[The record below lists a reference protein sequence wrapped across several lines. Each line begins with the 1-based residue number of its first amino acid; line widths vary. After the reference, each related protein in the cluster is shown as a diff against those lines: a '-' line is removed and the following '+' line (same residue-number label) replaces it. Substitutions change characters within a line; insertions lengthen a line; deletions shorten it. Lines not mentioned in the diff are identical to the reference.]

1 MKTKFIL
8 VASIAAC
15 SFVFGQNK
23 PSELISGKN
32 GLHAEFLRF
41 DKSGPAFQG
50 SPVLFDETSQRY
62 VPGQARKLGVE
73 KDQLGFETHRFQ
85 QTVNDIPVEYG
96 MIAVQTKEGKILGET
111 GKWIIKVPEGI
122 EKKAN
127 ISESIALQNALSFV
141 GADVYKWQSK
151 EEEDFLKKE
160 LNDVNASFAPK
171 GELTYYSDPT
181 DEKLRDLKLAYKFD
195 IYSEKP
201 ISRQYVFVD
210 AKSGK
215 ILGTDAIIH
224 DVNAPG
230 TATTGYSG
238 SRNITADSYNGS
250 YRLRESGRNAGTGT
264 GTNVETYNLKKG
276 TSYSSAV
283 DFTDTDNVWNN
294 VNANKDQYAT
304 DAHWGAEMTVDYYYT
319 KFNRK
324 SIDNNNFA
332 IKSYVHYS
340 TNYFNAFWDGSRMTY
355 GDGSSSTNGGL
366 PLTAIDVCGH
376 EITHGMT
383 SKTANLV
390 YQREPGALNEGFSD
404 IFGNSIE
411 LWARPGQASWKLG
424 EDFNYVIRDMANPN
438 AYRQP
443 DTYKGT
449 YWKDATTTGCVTPGQ
464 TTNDYCGVHTNSG
477 VLNFWYYLLVT
488 GGTGTNDNGFAYNVS
503 GIGLDKAGAIAYR
516 TLTSYLT
523 SSSTYA
529 NARTSSIQAAKD
541 LYGVSSNEATQVTNA
556 WNAVGVGGGT
566 SSAGRLGAAPE
577 ASLYTISPNP
587 ATDRFTVTFEG
598 KAGKGIVEL
607 ISLTG
612 KKEISEKVELTDGV
626 NKLNLQL
633 PSNMLPGVY
642 VVVVNGQKAGN
653 LLKK

>member
-1 MKTKFIL
+1 MRTKFIL
-8 VASIAAC
+8 VASVAAC
-15 SFVFGQNK
+15 SFVFGQTT
-23 PSELISGKN
+23 PSKVVPGKN
-32 GLHAEFLRF
+32 GLHAEFMRF

-50 SPVLFDETSQRY
+50 SPVLFDEASQRLTS
-62 VPGQARKLGVE
+62 GESRRLGLE
-73 KDQLGFETHRFQ
+73 KDALGFETHRFQ
-85 QTVNDIPVEYG
+85 QTVDGIPVEYG
-96 MIAVQTKEGKILGET
+96 MMAVQTKNGKIVGES
-111 GKWIIKVPEGI
+111 GKWVLQLPAKGM

-141 GADVYKWQSK
+141 GADSYKWQNK
-151 EEEDFLKKE
+151 EEEDFIKKE
-160 LNDVNASFAPK
+160 SNDANASFAPK
-171 GELTYYSDPT
+171 GELVYYSDPT
-181 DEKLRDLKLAYKFD
+181 DEKLNDLTLAYKFD

-201 ISRQYVFVD
+201 LSRQYVFVD
-210 AKSGK
+210 AKNGK

-224 DVNAPG
+224 EVNTPG

-238 SRNITADSYNGS
+238 SRSIVADSYNGS
-250 YRLRESGRNAGTGT
+250 YRLRETGRNAGTA
-264 GTNVETYNLKKG
+264 VETYNLKKG
-276 TSYSSAV
+276 TNYSAAV

-294 VNANKDQYAT
+294 VNTNKDQYAT
-304 DAHWGAEMTVDYYYT
+304 DAHWGAEMTVDYLYT
-319 KFNRK
+319 KFGRK

-355 GDGSSSTNGGL
+355 GDGSSTTNGGK

-411 LWARPGQASWKLG
+411 RWARPTQASWTLG
-424 EDFNYVIRDMANPN
+424 EDFNYVIRDMSNPN

-449 YWKDATTTGCVTPGQ
+449 YWKDATTTGCAVPGQ

-488 GGTGTNDNGFAYNVS
+488 GGSGTNDNGFAYNVS

-516 TLTSYLT
+516 TLTTYLT
-523 SSSTYA
+523 SSSNYA
-529 NARTSSIQAAKD
+529 NTRTYSLQAAAD
-541 LYGVSSNEATQVTNA
+541 LYGAGSNEVTQVTNA

-566 SSAGRLGAAPE
+566 SSAGLM
-577 ASLYTISPNP
+577 ASASNASPYTISPNP
-587 ATDRFTVTFEG
+587 ATDRFEVIFEG
-598 KAGKGIVEL
+598 KAGKGTVEL
-607 ISLTG
+607 VSLTG
-612 KKEISEKVELTDGV
+612 KREISEKADLKDGT
-626 NKLNLQL
+626 NKINIQL
-633 PSNMLPGVY
+633 PSNLLPGVY
-642 VVVVNGQKAGN
+642 VVTVNGQKAGN
-653 LLKK
+653 LIKK